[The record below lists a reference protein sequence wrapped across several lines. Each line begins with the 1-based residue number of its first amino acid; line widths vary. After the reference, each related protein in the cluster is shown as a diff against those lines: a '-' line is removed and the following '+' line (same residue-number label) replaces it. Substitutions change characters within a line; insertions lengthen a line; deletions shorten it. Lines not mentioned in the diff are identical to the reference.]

1 MSEAVLREHLK
12 LASQKAKAYTKSENI
27 KYNEAVVAAL
37 EEMAALKADKIT
49 SPVDNSIVAM
59 DAEGN
64 LKNSGISVMTPA
76 QMRTMITEFFGPY

>member
-12 LASQKAKAYTKSENI
+12 QASQKAKAYTNAENI

-49 SPVDNSIVAM
+49 SPVNNNIVAM
-59 DAEGN
+59 NENGN
-64 LKNSGISVMTPA
+64 LKDSGLSVMTVA
-76 QMRTMITEFFGPY
+76 QMRTMITNTFGSY